1 MALDSDIQGADAHL
15 MVRFYEKEYGPNKGQ
30 DFIEIMIPGNQTLI
44 IDKQADINNGS
55 YKKRFPH
62 HWLRYQ
68 MAKNGDFTM
77 SGTRL
82 EEWLKESPDDIN
94 PDQLAELQ
102 IFKFQTV
109 EQVAGASDLAI
120 QRIGMG
126 GEGLRV
132 RAQMYLK
139 RKNKAAANTELQTTR
154 DELAE
159 LKKQMAQL
167 ISAQAAGRA
176 APAKTRRGPKPGWKK
191 AIVDVQHTPATGS
204 AGNE

>member
-1 MALDSDIQGADAHL
+1 MALDSDIQGADNHL

-44 IDKQADINNGS
+44 IDKQADISNGA

-77 SGTRL
+77 SGIRL
-82 EEWLKESPDDIN
+82 EEWMKECPDDIN

-109 EQVAGASDLAI
+109 EQLAGASDLAI

-132 RAQMYLK
+132 KAQQYLK
-139 RKNKAAANTELQTTR
+139 GKNKAAINSELQTTR

-159 LKKQMAQL
+159 LRKQMAQL
-167 ISAQAAGRA
+167 ISLQTAKSAVAAS
-176 APAKTRRGPKPGWKK
+176 KRRGPKPGWKK
-191 AIVDVQHTPATGS
+191 VAPNVEHAPAAGA